1 MKRSTS
7 SLWLVF
13 QKAALWISARLRSRA
28 FWRAV
33 TILAVIDIAILWF
46 LGIAIFLIAFGLQG
60 AVMRLA
66 PLNRSAARLVAGMTG
81 MPEDEGLFLEGSVPL
96 WRKIIVASHAL
107 IPAMF
112 IALGLWIL
120 AVNGFVRQN
129 LIFSWLMK

>member
-60 AVMRLA
+60 AVLRLA
-66 PLNRSAARLVAGMTG
+66 PLNRSAARLVARMTG
-81 MPEDEGLFLEGSVPL
+81 WPEDELFLGDTISL
-96 WRKIIVASHAL
+96 WRKIIVASHSL
-107 IPAMF
+107 VPAVF